1 MESAQKSAHLQFMKK
16 IYWILIL
23 GIIGFGFGHGQEK
36 FLPESH
42 NQVFIGMSMDTFISI
57 KGDGLEKSR
66 SFSGT
71 PQLTEYPQADTL
83 FTETHYIF
91 DKKGFLYEI
100 IIDYK
105 DHFEL
110 YQYLL
115 DFYGAPNVDN
125 KEWLITLENGRELYI
140 WEYLNRWC
148 IADGE
153 TYK

>member
-1 MESAQKSAHLQFMKK
+1 MKK
-16 IYWILIL
+16 IYWILVL

-42 NQVFIGMSMDTFISI
+42 KQIYIGMTMDSLIAL
-57 KGDGLEKSR
+57 KGPGLVPGR
-66 SFSGT
+66 SFSGL
-71 PQLTEYPQADTL
+71 PQLTETPKVDTL
-83 FTETHYIF
+83 FTETTYLF
-91 DKKGFLYEI
+91 NKEKVLYEI

-110 YQYLL
+110 YRYMN
-115 DFYGAPNVDN
+115 DFYGAPNVDD
-125 KEWLITLENGRELYI
+125 KEWLIKLENGKELYI